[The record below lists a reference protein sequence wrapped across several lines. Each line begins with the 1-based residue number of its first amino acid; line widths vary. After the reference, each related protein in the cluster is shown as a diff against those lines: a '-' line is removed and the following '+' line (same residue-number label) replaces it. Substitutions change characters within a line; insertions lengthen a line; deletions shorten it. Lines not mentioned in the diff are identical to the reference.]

1 MQNLKFYCKTCDIVE
16 SNMWN
21 GSKIGTEVVDGRN
34 DHFYFMRKLVQGAIE
49 SGCGYSGLTT
59 ILAMVNIKNMHHKTY
74 SRITKE
80 LSIDYGKVSIKIYY
94 NLNF

>member
-16 SNMWN
+16 SNISN
-21 GSKIGTEVVDGRN
+21 GSEIGTEVVDGRR
-34 DHFYFMRKLVQGAIE
+34 DHLVQGAIE

-80 LSIDYGKVSIKIYY
+80 LNIDYGKVSI
-94 NLNF
+94 